1 MNYDS
6 NASLMKDQMKSK
18 MFIMIQKTPNFLD
31 IILFYVDEECKWN
44 KKGCG
49 WLETKGFLASNKR
62 CQRQLDK

>member
-49 WLETKGFLASNKR
+49 
-62 CQRQLDK
+62 